1 MVDIRTPSGERIAG
15 DSGPIGLA
23 LSGSGLKAS
32 LFHIGV
38 LARLAELDLLRQV
51 DVISATGGGAVI
63 AALYHLH
70 LKRALDTDGDVDTG
84 SLAGMIA
91 SLERDFLAFV
101 QTDLRARLFAN
112 PIANLKRLSTSHS
125 SASRLGTLLERHL
138 FRPVWQGASD
148 QPIEMRDLAI
158 HPRGDREFNPV
169 TDNQKRHC
177 KAPWLIINAANLGT
191 GRTWRF
197 DAERMGEPAAGP
209 AARRLSRAPLLTQSL
224 YRRLPETYAGMTLG
238 AAVAAS
244 MATPGLLEPL
254 RLSRLYPDPERP
266 SSFLDIRLGDG
277 RLADAL
283 GTEVLIERGCSRLI
297 VSDGSGFETRLRGSS
312 DNAESLQL
320 AALEANRPGGVV
332 LVPMLREI
340 EALEVKPIGP
350 IRHGHVTQ
358 DNADNE
364 VTSYGVKRSLQ
375 KLIAGMR
382 TDLDAPSETEAM
394 TLMANGYLITKR
406 AFQQHRASGL
416 SWAHSLP
423 LPPQTWRFTVVIDAL
438 RKPSRKLIKNLKT
451 ARLPAFRGPRLALGE
466 AFGFGLFFLATA
478 FTMVALGAF
487 WSGLRPAAG
496 ADGTWILTT
505 LGLLAAAAWFAGRH
519 VGDGRQT
526 SFRSAGLKPFFG
538 WINKLSTV
546 LLAVPLAVVAR
557 FRRRASRAF
566 VNAGQLK
573 NIGLEPIVHEK
584 PAAAQPAVN
593 RRKPSTQAAEPERKA
608 A

>member
-38 LARLAELDLLRQV
+38 LARLAELDLLRQI
-51 DVISATGGGAVI
+51 DVISATSGGAVI
-63 AALYHLH
+63 GALYHLY
-70 LKRALDTDGDVDTG
+70 LKRALDAEGDIDTG
-84 SLAGMIA
+84 NLARMVA

-101 QTDLRARLFAN
+101 QTDLRARLFVN
-112 PIANLKRLSTSHS
+112 PFANLKRLSAGHS
-125 SASRLGTLLERHL
+125 SASRLGTLLDRHL
-138 FRPVWQGASD
+138 FRQVWPGDPD

-158 HPRGDREFNPV
+158 HPRGDREFNPI
-169 TDNQKRHC
+169 TDNRNRHC

-209 AARRLSRAPLLTQSL
+209 AARRLSKAPLLAQSL

-238 AAVAAS
+238 DAVAAS
-244 MATPGLLEPL
+244 TATPGLLEPL
-254 RLSRLYPDPERP
+254 RLPGLYPDPERP

-283 GTEVLIERGCSRLI
+283 GTDALIERGCSRLI
-297 VSDGSGFETRLRGSS
+297 VCDASGFEARLRGPS
-312 DNAESLQL
+312 DSAESLQL

-332 LVPMLREI
+332 LIPMLREI

-350 IRHGHVTQ
+350 IRHGHVVQ

-394 TLMANGYLITKR
+394 TLMADGYLITRR

-423 LPPQTWRFTVVIDAL
+423 LPPQTWRFTAVVDAL
-438 RKPSRKLIKNLKT
+438 KKPSKKLIKNLKT

-466 AFGFGLFFLATA
+466 AFGFGLFFLAAA

-496 ADGTWILTT
+496 ADGVWILMT
-505 LGLLAAAAWFAGRH
+505 LGILAAAAWLAGRH

-526 SFRSAGLKPFFG
+526 PLRSTGLKSILG
-538 WINKLSTV
+538 WFDKLWTV
-546 LLAVPLAVVAR
+546 FLAVPLAVIAR
-557 FRRRASRAF
+557 FQRRASRAF
-566 VNAGQLK
+566 VDAGQLK
-573 NIGLEPIVHEK
+573 NVGIKPIIPQQPDAAR
-584 PAAAQPAVN
+584 PALN
-593 RRKPSTQAAEPERKA
+593 RRAPSATAAEPERKA